1 MILAEALPCEKI
13 HWLRP
18 FPALTRRQAQRNK
31 QRCGSGCAL
40 SRRCEKDTIAACD
53 RRILEFPL
61 SMSPKAVAKMLKA
74 EGWYGPKTTV
84 YYIEFRI
91 RRLRGK
97 GHPENAQA
105 EDQNRLALPL
115 GSPPPSSDH

>member
-1 MILAEALPCEKI
+1 MRDIILPQKGPRKDL
-13 HWLRP
+13 
-18 FPALTRRQAQRNK
+18 
-31 QRCGSGCAL
+31 AL

-61 SMSPKAVAKMLKA
+61 SMSPKTVAKMLKA

-115 GSPPPSSDH
+115 GSPPPSPDH